1 MTTSLTNS
9 KKLLALVAAAIML
22 VMLAPPASLA
32 QSQEPQKPT
41 PEVQQ
46 LKERLGQLEQ
56 TVEALK
62 AQLKAV
68 EDSQKTAGTGTATGD
83 RIAAPANSTANTNT
97 APAAA
102 PGTTIVPE
110 PAQATGEST
119 FTIYGFAMLD
129 AGYQFKQADPNW
141 FDTVRPVKLPAFGNQ
156 FAPSGNFYQSVR
168 QSRFGAKST
177 TPTKYGELKTI
188 FEFELFGTGVDA
200 GQTTFRLRHAY
211 GELGHFGGGQYWSN
225 FVDVDVFPNTNEYW
239 GPNGIPWFRNVQFR
253 WMPIKGKNSLTIAL
267 ERPGASADLGRAS
280 DRIELAGVKPRFP
293 LPDLTASVR
302 FDRDWGHFQ
311 ASGLVRAIKWEDTV
325 ADAFDLSGSA
335 TGAGFSLNTGLN
347 FGKSTVGK
355 FSFTYGT
362 GIENYM
368 NDAPVDV
375 GVKLNPGGG
384 PRVPIKG
391 VALPVTAAMAY
402 IDHKWNDRFSSS
414 IGYSMLNISNSNG
427 QANDAFRRGHYAS
440 ANLLFY
446 PVANVMVGS
455 EVIYGRRDNF
465 RDGFSS
471 EDVHLQFSFKYNFSK
486 EFKFNQ

>member
-1 MTTSLTNS
+1 MTISLTKS
-9 KKLLALVAAAIML
+9 KILLALAIAALMPVLVVA
-22 VMLAPPASLA
+22 PASLA

-68 EDSQKTAGTGTATGD
+68 EDSQKTAPTGTATGD
-83 RIAAPANSTANTNT
+83 RIAAPANSTATTNT
-97 APAAA
+97 TPASA

-119 FTIYGFAMLD
+119 FTVYGFAMFD

-156 FAPSGNFYQSVR
+156 FAPSGNFYESVR

-188 FEFELFGTGVDA
+188 FEFELFGTGAEA
-200 GQTTFRLRHAY
+200 GKTIFRLRHAY
-211 GELGHFGGGQYWSN
+211 GEMGHFGGGQYWSV
-225 FVDVDVFPNTNEYW
+225 FVDPDVFPNTNEYW
-239 GPNGIPWFRNVQFR
+239 GPNGIAWFRNVHFR
-253 WMPIKGKNSLTIAL
+253 WMPLKGKNSITIGL
-267 ERPGASADLGRAS
+267 ERPGASADLGRAA
-280 DRIELAGVKPRFP
+280 DRIELTGVRPRFN
-293 LPDLTASVR
+293 LPDLTANVR
-302 FDRDWGHFQ
+302 FDRHWGHFQ
-311 ASGLVRAIKWEDTV
+311 ASGIVRHMKWEDTV

-335 TGAGFSLNTGLN
+335 TGAGLGLTSALNA
-347 FGKSTVGK
+347 GKKDVVK
-355 FSFTYGT
+355 LSFVYGH

-375 GVKLNPGGG
+375 GVRLNPGGG

-391 VALPVTAAMAY
+391 VALPVTGAMAY
-402 IDHKWNDRFSSS
+402 LDHKWNDRFASS

-427 QANDAFRRGHYAS
+427 QTNDAFRRGHYAS
-440 ANLLFY
+440 ANFLFY
-446 PVANVMVGS
+446 PVNNVMIGS